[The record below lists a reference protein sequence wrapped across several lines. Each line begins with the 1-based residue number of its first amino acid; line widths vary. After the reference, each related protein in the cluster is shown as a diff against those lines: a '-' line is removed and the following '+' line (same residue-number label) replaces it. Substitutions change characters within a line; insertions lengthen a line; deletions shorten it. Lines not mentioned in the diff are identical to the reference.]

1 MLTSVKKLFWDW
13 DARNLRS
20 LRNASTHLENV
31 AFAIQTRVA
40 FLSGS
45 HDVSSFIN
53 NATYYHIAL
62 QKRRFVFRN
71 VKTEMITKDVFS
83 REKLCHVVGCG
94 GAFFPQKKGM
104 SGTKHLCSTFV
115 FNPSSCAEPRKQSLW
130 SNLWP
135 LARHPSAKCRDPP
148 AKCLRSPDLRPG
160 INQGRS
166 NLMDLPGTKLGKL

>member
-40 FLSGS
+40 VLSGS

-62 QKRRFVFRN
+62 QKRLFVFRN

-94 GAFFPQKKGM
+94 GAFFSTKKRHVWNQT
-104 SGTKHLCSTFV
+104 SPVQPLCSTPRPV
-115 FNPSSCAEPRKQSLW
+115 QNLESSLFDRIFDRLLAIRPQNAGIHQQNVSAPRICA
-130 SNLWP
+130 
-135 LARHPSAKCRDPP
+135 LA
-148 AKCLRSPDLRPG
+148 
-160 INQGRS
+160 
-166 NLMDLPGTKLGKL
+166 